1 MNQGTPSQSANA
13 EGTALTP
20 EGRST
25 EFVAVSGGAE
35 TTSAEVVLVTAYA
48 LMWIAVLVFIFLTW
62 KKQNLLATRLVEL
75 HEKLRAAQPK
85 A

>member
-1 MNQGTPSQSANA
+1 MNQGSPTQPTPA

-20 EGRST
+20 ESRST
-25 EFVAVSGGAE
+25 EFVAVSGGTE
-35 TTSAEVVLVTAYA
+35 STSAEVVLVTAYA
-48 LMWIAVLVFIFLTW
+48 LMWIAVLFFVFLTW
-62 KKQNLLATRLVEL
+62 KKQNLLAARLGEL